1 MVWAMA
7 ANATKLA
14 AAATSP
20 VTNSLLIVS
29 SVVGSNW
36 RRCRSVLRGGRIVLL
51 VVGQEKIVFARGRKD
66 IDIEYRFIAHRPA
79 GMHRIAG
86 YPADRAA
93 RHVEHLAVDFE
104 LQMPGDDQDDL
115 IERVVV
121 RFRPLLPGRNRV
133 EGEQRVVAAEARL
146 LHEAVEAVIAR
157 QVRPPEEFRAGFGHN
172 LSEDGRWGGRL
183 LMGGGSSLAFGDCGY
198 SP

>member
-51 VVGQEKIVFARGRKD
+51 VVGQEKVVLARGRKD

-79 GMHRIAG
+79 GMHGIAG

-104 LQMPGDDQDDL
+104 LQMSGDDQDDL

-121 RFRPLLPGRNRV
+121 RLRPLLSGRNPV

-157 QVRPPEEFRAGFGHN
+157 QVRPAEEMPVGVRHQ
-172 LSEDGRWGGRL
+172 LSRERRSGRQLRVG
-183 LMGGGSSLAFGDCGY
+183 
-198 SP
+198 